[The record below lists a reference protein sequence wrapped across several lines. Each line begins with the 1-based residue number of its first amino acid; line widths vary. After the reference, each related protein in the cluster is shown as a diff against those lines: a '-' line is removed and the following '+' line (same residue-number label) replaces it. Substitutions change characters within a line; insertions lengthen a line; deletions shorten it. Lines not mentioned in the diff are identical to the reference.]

1 MFAINTGPY
10 KDVDMSTNQELREQQ
25 RQSWNKFSPG
35 WSKWDTLLMASLAAL
50 GEEMLKS
57 VPQRVNRLLDVA
69 TGTGEPALSYA
80 KENPES
86 RVTGVDLSEGMVRI
100 ARAHA
105 ASKNITNYEVD
116 VADASQLNVDDDTY
130 DAITCR
136 LGIMFFPDPGQAI
149 QELKRVLKTGGTLC
163 LTVWGPPQ
171 KNEWLT
177 IAGGTVKK
185 MLELPTPPKE
195 SPGVFRFS
203 EQGELLQLMKESGG
217 LSVEE
222 REVRG
227 EMKYESA
234 EQYLEMMMDIAAP
247 IVSALDKV
255 DQRKRTEVCDSILAQ
270 ARSRLVDGG
279 LTFEWKAWL
288 LVAKKI

>member
-1 MFAINTGPY
+1 
-10 KDVDMSTNQELREQQ
+10 MSTNQELREQQ